1 MNFTQAAPPKA
12 GSLHLS
18 WEQTVFQAGRP
29 PAMWPREG
37 ILMKN
42 REGPAVLSCRLPREN
57 ATQQAVP
64 NSVPSAKARVCRE
77 QEPRLL
83 HLDSPLPGTGELH
96 KRCGKRQPQGV
107 NSPSLSGSPASGL
120 CTKTAFLLFLALIRS
135 IAWSRKSPKGPP
147 FRSPRLGAQC
157 GNAPN
162 RLTNGF
168 CYFRACK
175 PLGIQKRACLRS
187 IAEPTLKSPAK

>member
-1 MNFTQAAPPKA
+1 MRTLHSKLCPTLSPPLKHECVESENQGFFTLTP
-12 GSLHLS
+12 
-18 WEQTVFQAGRP
+18 
-29 PAMWPREG
+29 
-37 ILMKN
+37 
-42 REGPAVLSCRLPREN
+42 
-57 ATQQAVP
+57 
-64 NSVPSAKARVCRE
+64 
-77 QEPRLL
+77 
-83 HLDSPLPGTGELH
+83 PLPGTGDLH

-120 CTKTAFLLFLALIRS
+120 CIKTAFLLFLALIQS

-162 RLTNGF
+162 RPTNGF

-175 PLGIQKRACLRS
+175 PLGIQKRACLHS